1 MAIRLTPQSKRGL
14 PRAKDQWA
22 PWVMR
27 IRGALLP
34 YQRTLA
40 AISLALML
48 FLFLGSMRTELWAPI
63 SDHPRKVQGLA
74 LLVGLLAYIFF
85 LPTADELRDRA
96 KPPRQED

>member
-1 MAIRLTPQSKRGL
+1 VSG
-14 PRAKDQWA
+14 KDQWA

-34 YQRTLA
+34 YQRILT

-48 FLFLGSMRTELWAPI
+48 FLMLGSIRTELWAPI
-63 SDHPRKVQGLA
+63 SDHPRKVQALA

-96 KPPRQED
+96 KAPHHED

>member
-1 MAIRLTPQSKRGL
+1 MSG
-14 PRAKDQWA
+14 KDQWA

-34 YQRTLA
+34 YQRILA
-40 AISLALML
+40 AVSFALML
-48 FLFLGSMRTELWAPI
+48 FLMLGSIRTELWVPI
-63 SDHPRKVQGLA
+63 SDHPRKIQGLA

-96 KPPRQED
+96 KPPHHED

>member
-1 MAIRLTPQSKRGL
+1 MSANG
-14 PRAKDQWA
+14 QWA

-48 FLFLGSMRTELWAPI
+48 FLFFASIRTELWAPI

-96 KPPRQED
+96 KPPHQED